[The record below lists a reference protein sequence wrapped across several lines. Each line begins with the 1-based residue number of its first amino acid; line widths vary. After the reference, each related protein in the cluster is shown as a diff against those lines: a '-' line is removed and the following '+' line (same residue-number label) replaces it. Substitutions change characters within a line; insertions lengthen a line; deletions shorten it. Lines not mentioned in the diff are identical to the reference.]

1 MLEHY
6 EQKPKK
12 RAIRDAL
19 FERKLLQWNML
30 INQNGDSEGDII
42 LAVQSMCYVRSLF
55 KITLYFQGFSRKKG
69 KCQFR
74 KILVTFNAM
83 GSWHILLISLAAHT
97 CILRKVETMSH
108 YWQPGK
114 NKPWQKRLHIQA
126 KSCDFILN
134 PAPLFKGKGHFFLG
148 PKTWA

>member
-1 MLEHY
+1 
-6 EQKPKK
+6 
-12 RAIRDAL
+12 
-19 FERKLLQWNML
+19 ML

-69 KCQFR
+69 KFQFR

-97 CILRKVETMSH
+97 CIFAES
-108 YWQPGK
+108 GK
-114 NKPWQKRLHIQA
+114 IESLLTAGEK
-126 KSCDFILN
+126 
-134 PAPLFKGKGHFFLG
+134 
-148 PKTWA
+148 